1 MKPQRPQPDRHTK
14 IALTIAAL
22 AYSNCLYLASQLDLS
37 PPETALLEISIVILG
52 ESTRSALK
60 DKDDKDK
67 P

>member
-1 MKPQRPQPDRHTK
+1 MARRKSNRPKPDLKTK

-22 AYSNCLYLASQLDLS
+22 SYSNCLYLINQPDLT
-37 PPETALLEISIVILG
+37 PPETALLEISIVILE

-60 DKDDKDK
+60 DDDK